1 MSPKIRIATIVLSFA
16 LVTFGAADISAAQDT
31 GISPKTFMECIDQGS
46 CRDQS
51 PGKQRSQNNYKS
63 RALQAYRVSCRK
75 GAAIVDENGY
85 NRVRTIECSGGTF
98 TYAGRR
104 NGGMFKVFL
113 NSRTGRIVGRREI

>member
-1 MSPKIRIATIVLSFA
+1 MSPKIRIAAMASSIA
-16 LVTFGAADISAAQDT
+16 LVTFGAAGISAAQDPR
-31 GISPKTFMECIDQGS
+31 ISPKTFMECIDQGS

-51 PGKQRSQNNYKS
+51 PDKQRSQNNYKS
-63 RALQAYRVSCRK
+63 YALKAYRVSCRE

-98 TYAGRR
+98 TYAGHR
-104 NGGMFKVFL
+104 NGGTFKVFL